1 MVTTKKIVT
10 EYTQKKMRKK
20 FTFLYKGNQL
30 NAKEDSHA
38 ENEEHKRYN
47 FLFLQIEK

>member
-10 EYTQKKMRKK
+10 EYTHKKMRKK
-20 FTFLYKGNQL
+20 FKFLYKRNQL
-30 NAKEDSHA
+30 NTKEDSHA
-38 ENEEHKRYN
+38 ENKGHKRYN